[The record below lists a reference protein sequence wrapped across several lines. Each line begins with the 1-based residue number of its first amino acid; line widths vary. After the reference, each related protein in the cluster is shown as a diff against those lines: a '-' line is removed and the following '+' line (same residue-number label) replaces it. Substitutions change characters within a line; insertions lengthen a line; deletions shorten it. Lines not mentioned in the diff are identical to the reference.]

1 MNIKSR
7 IVLITVSVS
16 LLIWA
21 ICAVLALTLFRQTGF
36 ATNITSSQVI
46 LITSTF
52 IIVLMA
58 SIIVSNIMSRIM
70 AQRSKALE
78 EFKESEERLRAL
90 SSATIE
96 GVIIH
101 DGNIF
106 LEANDISARMLGLE
120 PSEIRG
126 KSFADFIVPE
136 YLEVV
141 MKHFHDSYTEP
152 YEVYL
157 RRKNGSVFPVELCG
171 RDATCK
177 GKKVRV
183 LSIRNMTQN
192 KRADE
197 ELRFRGDLLDA
208 CSDSIIL
215 HDYDGVIIYV
225 NEAACR
231 SHGYARDEIMRIN
244 FRNLTVSESGPI
256 LRPEIEEVEKKGD
269 VIFESAHYRKDGSIL
284 PLEIHARTFKWSGKE
299 FVLSVGRDITERKKA
314 EAELRFRS
322 ELLDACSDSLL
333 WTDADGKFIY
343 INEPACRAHGYTHDE
358 MMNVNI
364 NKLIIPEFS
373 QIAQSKIGEVL
384 KTGDVIFECAHY
396 RKDGSILPLEIH
408 AHTFKMGEE
417 DHVLT
422 ICRDITERKQAE
434 ELLKN
439 ITANSPSSTFIIQD
453 EKFQFVNPRMIE
465 STGYS
470 ETELMA
476 MPTDKIIYPE
486 DRQKVRGEV
495 TKVLAGEPIT
505 SCEYRGVRKDGSIIW
520 SMGSI
525 VLIKYR
531 GRRAI
536 LGTVADLTE
545 QKETEE
551 ELRFKGE
558 LLDACSD
565 PIFWYDT
572 DGNPIFFNDATCRIH
587 GYTRDEMMKINIRDL
602 IVPEYARI
610 VPLKIEEIA
619 SKGDAI
625 FESAHYRK
633 DGSILPLEIHAHVF
647 KLRGLAHTLS
657 ICRDITERKKREM
670 EKEQNAQFLQVLIDS
685 IPLPVFYK
693 DINGVFLGCNTV
705 YSQFIGIEKE
715 NIIGKTAYQTAPK
728 ELADVYYEKD
738 KELFNNPGTQ
748 VYEYKATDAEG
759 KIRDVIFNK
768 ATFPN
773 PDGSIGGLV
782 GAIQDITERKRVE
795 EALRLSEMNF
805 RNSMDNSPLGVR
817 IEGAGGETTYTNRRL
832 LDIYGYKNMEEYQS
846 KSPKERLT
854 PESYQAFLAFVS
866 KEQRGEP
873 NPEEYEISIIR
884 TDGSIRHL
892 EVFRKKVFWDS
903 KYQFQMLF
911 NDITERKQAEEALKA
926 SEQNF
931 RNSMDSSSMGIN
943 IVDTDFNI
951 LYVNQAL
958 LDIFGYKNIDA
969 LKANP
974 PAEHYTFESYAGWVL
989 RHEKLLR
996 GEPIPDKVEIDIIRT
1011 DGAIRHLEI
1020 FRKEVFWDGKIQ
1032 YQTLYNDI
1040 TERKLAETALKASE
1054 ERFRRLAENIP
1065 DVITRFRFVPSRGYE
1080 YVSPSSTIVTGY
1092 TPEEYYANPEL
1103 GTEMIYPEDKGLQ
1116 QTMAEKPE
1124 FNKGIPLITRYVR
1137 KDGRI
1142 IWVERRQIPISDE
1155 NGQLI
1160 ALEAIDRD
1168 VTEDIR
1174 MEEALRMSET
1184 NFRNSMDN
1192 SPLGIRI
1199 ESTGNET
1206 IYANHKLLEMYGYE
1220 NLSEFRSKKAQ
1231 ERLTPESYRGY
1242 VAFLEKEQR
1251 GEYTPQNYE
1260 VTIIRKDGSIR
1271 HLEAFRKKVLWG
1283 GEPQFQVIY
1292 NDVTEQKHAEEA
1304 IHASEENL
1312 RSSLDNSLVGIRIS
1326 DVDNYTLYANQ
1337 SLMDIFGY
1345 NNLDEVKAIPPQKF
1359 YTPESYNYYQNMRK
1373 QFRRNEPMPDQV
1385 DIDIVRK
1392 DGDVRHLQALFK
1404 VILWDGK
1411 QQYQTI
1417 YNDITARKQA
1427 EQALKRS
1434 EKKYRELVETA
1445 QEGIMII
1452 DADSY
1457 ITFVNQRLCEMH
1469 GYSESELVGK
1479 YVYDSMDEKGKTI
1492 LKKELNQRRL
1502 GIKGEYDTEFIHKN
1516 GTHIQAR
1523 VGATPLYDDNGNYAG
1538 VMAVIVD
1545 ISALKQ
1551 AEERILHLNSVLNAL
1566 RGIAQLITLENDR
1579 GNLLRESCD
1588 LLVKTRGY
1596 DTAWLAL
1603 TDDKGKFVSGVSC
1616 GIDSKVFKTILK
1628 NFTKGKYLPC
1638 THDLLNQ
1645 KEDTILCPQVGSQH
1659 PDCPLSALGDNLCNL
1674 SGRLEYEGKLYGVL
1688 SVQLPSK
1695 LAVDK
1700 EEQALFKELTSD
1712 IAFALDRLEKENQL
1726 LAAEAKALEAEKLQ
1740 EVDRLRS
1747 ELLAN
1752 VSHELRTPLAS
1763 IKGYTSTLLRT
1774 DVKWSAKQHQD
1785 FLETI
1790 DVETDRLTKLIND
1803 ILEMSR
1809 IEGGALK
1816 LRLEQN
1822 NVSEILGPIMSR
1834 LKILAEHHQLKIKIP
1849 NKLPAVFV
1857 DGMRIGQVISNLV
1870 DNATKFSPQGSEIS
1884 ISAHRDK
1891 NQVIVSVTDH
1901 GKGMTKDVTQK
1912 LFNRFYQAEDVV
1924 TGRKSGTGLG
1934 LAISRGIIESHGGQI
1949 WVESQVGVGSTFN
1962 FSLPVWKEG
1971 THA

>member
-1 MNIKSR
+1 M
-7 IVLITVSVS
+7 
-16 LLIWA
+16 
-21 ICAVLALTLFRQTGF
+21 AVY
-36 ATNITSSQVI
+36 
-46 LITSTF
+46 
-52 IIVLMA
+52 
-58 SIIVSNIMSRIM
+58 
-70 AQRSKALE
+70 
-78 EFKESEERLRAL
+78 
-90 SSATIE
+90 
-96 GVIIH
+96 
-101 DGNIF
+101 
-106 LEANDISARMLGLE
+106 ND
-120 PSEIRG
+120 
-126 KSFADFIVPE
+126 V
-136 YLEVV
+136 
-141 MKHFHDSYTEP
+141 
-152 YEVYL
+152 
-157 RRKNGSVFPVELCG
+157 
-171 RDATCK
+171 
-177 GKKVRV
+177 
-183 LSIRNMTQN
+183 
-192 KRADE
+192 
-197 ELRFRGDLLDA
+197 
-208 CSDSIIL
+208 
-215 HDYDGVIIYV
+215 
-225 NEAACR
+225 
-231 SHGYARDEIMRIN
+231 
-244 FRNLTVSESGPI
+244 
-256 LRPEIEEVEKKGD
+256 
-269 VIFESAHYRKDGSIL
+269 
-284 PLEIHARTFKWSGKE
+284 
-299 FVLSVGRDITERKKA
+299 
-314 EAELRFRS
+314 
-322 ELLDACSDSLL
+322 
-333 WTDADGKFIY
+333 
-343 INEPACRAHGYTHDE
+343 
-358 MMNVNI
+358 
-364 NKLIIPEFS
+364 
-373 QIAQSKIGEVL
+373 
-384 KTGDVIFECAHY
+384 
-396 RKDGSILPLEIH
+396 
-408 AHTFKMGEE
+408 
-417 DHVLT
+417 
-422 ICRDITERKQAE
+422 
-434 ELLKN
+434 
-439 ITANSPSSTFIIQD
+439 
-453 EKFQFVNPRMIE
+453 
-465 STGYS
+465 
-470 ETELMA
+470 
-476 MPTDKIIYPE
+476 
-486 DRQKVRGEV
+486 
-495 TKVLAGEPIT
+495 
-505 SCEYRGVRKDGSIIW
+505 
-520 SMGSI
+520 
-525 VLIKYR
+525 
-531 GRRAI
+531 
-536 LGTVADLTE
+536 
-545 QKETEE
+545 
-551 ELRFKGE
+551 
-558 LLDACSD
+558 
-565 PIFWYDT
+565 
-572 DGNPIFFNDATCRIH
+572 
-587 GYTRDEMMKINIRDL
+587 
-602 IVPEYARI
+602 
-610 VPLKIEEIA
+610 
-619 SKGDAI
+619 
-625 FESAHYRK
+625 
-633 DGSILPLEIHAHVF
+633 
-647 KLRGLAHTLS
+647 
-657 ICRDITERKKREM
+657 TERKKREL
-670 EKEQNAQFLQVLIDS
+670 EKEQNTKFLQVLIDS
-685 IPLPVFYK
+685 MPLPVFYK
-693 DINGVFLGCNTV
+693 DINGVFLGCNTG

-715 NIIGKTAYQTAPK
+715 NIIGKTVYQTAPK

-738 KELFNNPGTQ
+738 EELFNNPGTQ

-759 KIRDVIFNK
+759 KIRNVIFNK

-782 GAIQDITERKRVE
+782 GAIQDVTERKRIE

-873 NPEEYEISIIR
+873 NPQEYEISIIR

-892 EVFRKKVFWDS
+892 EVFRKKVFWDG

-951 LYVNQAL
+951 LYANQAL
-958 LDIFGYKNIDA
+958 LDIFGYENIDA
-969 LKANP
+969 LKTNP
-974 PAEHYTFESYAGWVL
+974 PAEHYTLESYAGWVL

-996 GEPIPDKVEIDIIRT
+996 GEPIPDKVEIDIIRK

-1065 DVITRFRFVPSRGYE
+1065 DVITRFKFVPSRGYE

-1231 ERLTPESYRGY
+1231 ERLTPESYQGY
-1242 VAFLEKEQR
+1242 LAFIEKEER

-1283 GEPQFQVIY
+1283 AEPQFQVIY

-1304 IHASEENL
+1304 IHASEENF

-1457 ITFVNQRLCEMH
+1457 ITFVNQRLCEMQ

-1579 GNLLRESCD
+1579 GKLLRESCD

-1638 THDLLNQ
+1638 T
-1645 KEDTILCPQVGSQH
+1645 TTC
-1659 PDCPLSALGDNLCNL
+1659 
-1674 SGRLEYEGKLYGVL
+1674 
-1688 SVQLPSK
+1688 
-1695 LAVDK
+1695 
-1700 EEQALFKELTSD
+1700 
-1712 IAFALDRLEKENQL
+1712 
-1726 LAAEAKALEAEKLQ
+1726 
-1740 EVDRLRS
+1740 
-1747 ELLAN
+1747 
-1752 VSHELRTPLAS
+1752 
-1763 IKGYTSTLLRT
+1763 
-1774 DVKWSAKQHQD
+1774 
-1785 FLETI
+1785 
-1790 DVETDRLTKLIND
+1790 
-1803 ILEMSR
+1803 
-1809 IEGGALK
+1809 
-1816 LRLEQN
+1816 
-1822 NVSEILGPIMSR
+1822 
-1834 LKILAEHHQLKIKIP
+1834 
-1849 NKLPAVFV
+1849 
-1857 DGMRIGQVISNLV
+1857 
-1870 DNATKFSPQGSEIS
+1870 
-1884 ISAHRDK
+1884 
-1891 NQVIVSVTDH
+1891 
-1901 GKGMTKDVTQK
+1901 
-1912 LFNRFYQAEDVV
+1912 
-1924 TGRKSGTGLG
+1924 
-1934 LAISRGIIESHGGQI
+1934 
-1949 WVESQVGVGSTFN
+1949 
-1962 FSLPVWKEG
+1962 
-1971 THA
+1971 